1 MAVDEE
7 GLPSDSLP
15 DTNQGTKPVNHKTQ
29 GRNELWRLETDAGA
43 TDPETEQ
50 GLEVDARRNADD
62 ASWQQQTSKA
72 PKGQRRGGTNRGDAG
87 RLSMG
92 ENLRRV
98 QRQRERQ
105 TDRNPTTASIMAMGV
120 QTLSASTNLRARA
133 VGFDWLAR

>member
-1 MAVDEE
+1 MRTVSSKEMAVDEE

-15 DTNQGTKPVNHKTQ
+15 DTNQGTKPVKHKTQ

-50 GLEVDARRNADD
+50 GLEVDARRTADD
-62 ASWQQQTSKA
+62 ASWQQQTSEA

-98 QRQRERQ
+98 QRQRER
-105 TDRNPTTASIMAMGV
+105 
-120 QTLSASTNLRARA
+120 
-133 VGFDWLAR
+133 